1 MRSSAETEKI
11 SPQLKEPLLSL
22 CPTGFNHPKTRT
34 HVRLLG
40 PCFKTGRMK
49 SYDRQQPKLIV
60 VQTPERQP
68 TAVQAHCKQS
78 TKVDNWL
85 KSGKAASKRHELQ
98 HLYRR
103 RAGTPST
110 ITHSPRAVLPFNGSY
125 RPPPIVV
132 DARKREMRPPDTT
145 NHCQRSI
152 RIRTTAVEEPSD
164 LNLAN
169 KLLIPCAS
177 LLTVS
182 RTI

>member
-1 MRSSAETEKI
+1 MPE
-11 SPQLKEPLLSL
+11 
-22 CPTGFNHPKTRT
+22 GFDHPKTRT

-60 VQTPERQP
+60 VQTPKRQP

-98 HLYRR
+98 HLYRK
-103 RAGTPST
+103 RAGTPPT
-110 ITHSPRAVLPFNGSY
+110 ITHSPRAVLPFDGPY
-125 RPPPIVV
+125 RSPPIVV

-145 NHCQRSI
+145 DHCQRSI
-152 RIRTTAVEEPSD
+152 QIRTTAVAEPGD
-164 LNLAN
+164 LNLAS